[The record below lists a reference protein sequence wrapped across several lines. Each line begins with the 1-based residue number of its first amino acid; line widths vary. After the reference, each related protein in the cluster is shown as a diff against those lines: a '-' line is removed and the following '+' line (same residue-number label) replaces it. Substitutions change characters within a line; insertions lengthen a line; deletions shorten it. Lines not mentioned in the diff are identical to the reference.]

1 MNSLGPLLLSVASNP
16 VLDDA
21 GIQLIEGIANDLL
34 SKSGLPP
41 AVVQF
46 GQELLAKAQALVGA
60 MVMKTPAANQ
70 VSPATQAA
78 ATQAVA
84 TAQT

>member
-1 MNSLGPLLLSVASNP
+1 MGSLGPLLLSVAENP
-16 VLDDA
+16 ALEQSA
-21 GIQLIEGIANDLL
+21 IQLVEGIANDLL

-46 GQELLAKAQALVGA
+46 GQELLANAQAIVGA
-60 MVMKTPAANQ
+60 MVKNTSAANQ

-78 ATQAVA
+78 ATQAVEA
-84 TAQT
+84 AKA

>member
-1 MNSLGPLLLSVASNP
+1 MGSLGPLLLSVALNP
-16 VLDDA
+16 ALEQSA
-21 GIQLIEGIANDLL
+21 IQLIEGIANDLL
-34 SKSGLPP
+34 SKANLPP
-41 AVVQF
+41 AVVTF
-46 GQELLAKAQALVGA
+46 GEEILANAQALVGA